1 MHSAGGLPLISSVG
15 RSRGVFVE
23 ISRRQFVSQVAG
35 MATLSSFSRAVEA
48 QTYPERPVRI
58 IVPFAP
64 GGPADALARLIAEK
78 LSKLGQQFYVENQA
92 GAGGNLGMGAGARA
106 SPDGYTITIVGPS
119 FVVNPSLYPKIPYDP
134 QKDFAPVTLAAVSP
148 NVLVIHPSIPATT
161 VKELISFLKDNPGKH
176 SFAHP
181 GKGTTAQLSG
191 EMFRRSLDLDI
202 VPVSFNGSAPAIQ
215 STLGGHTPIAFTV
228 ATPAVP
234 QVKEGLLRALAVTSA
249 KRLPVLPDIPTLAE
263 AGLPNQE
270 SDSLMGVLAPART
283 PEAIITLLN
292 REIVSAINQ
301 PDIAEK
307 LAGLGFEAV
316 ASSPTEFAARIES
329 DISKWA
335 QVIRAANIKAE

>member
-1 MHSAGGLPLISSVG
+1 
-15 RSRGVFVE
+15 VE

>member
-1 MHSAGGLPLISSVG
+1 MISLNFQNGLDTIADLKFFHGHRHIALD
-15 RSRGVFVE
+15 R
-23 ISRRQFVSQVAG
+23 
-35 MATLSSFSRAVEA
+35 L
-48 QTYPERPVRI
+48 
-58 IVPFAP
+58 FAC
-64 GGPADALARLIAEK
+64 L
-78 LSKLGQQFYVENQA
+78 
-92 GAGGNLGMGAGARA
+92 
-106 SPDGYTITIVGPS
+106 
-119 FVVNPSLYPKIPYDP
+119 
-134 QKDFAPVTLAAVSP
+134 
-148 NVLVIHPSIPATT
+148 
-161 VKELISFLKDNPGKH
+161 
-176 SFAHP
+176 
-181 GKGTTAQLSG
+181 QLSCNL
-191 EMFRRSLDLDI
+191 LDLDI

-270 SDSLMGVLAPART
+270 SDSLMGVLAPACT